1 MNSNGSM
8 LTDEILDCFRKYP
21 PGRVNVSVYGASE
34 ETYRDLCGV
43 EARARVAEN
52 VRKLKGAGISVR
64 TVMTAT
70 PYNCHDMEEI
80 CRTRSRV
87 EDTLLEV
94 GTYMFPP
101 IRLNGEDCGENAGRF
116 TAEEAGRYRI
126 RWEKLRCTEEE
137 FHKRAEGKIRECRH
151 LEEQYRGR
159 TAAEGESVWCQAGRS
174 AYWIT
179 WDGKMRPCGLM
190 TRPEGDVLE
199 MGF

>member
-1 MNSNGSM
+1 M
-8 LTDEILDCFRKYP
+8 
-21 PGRVNVSVYGASE
+21 
-34 ETYRDLCGV
+34 
-43 EARARVAEN
+43 
-52 VRKLKGAGISVR
+52 R
-64 TVMTAT
+64 TIMTAT

-80 CRTRSRV
+80 CRFSRE

-126 RWEKLRCTEEE
+126 RWERLRCTEEE

-159 TAAEGESVWCQAGRS
+159 TAAEGEPVWCQAGRS

-199 MGF
+199 MGFEQAWKEIHGRDGEDPAATGVRGLCESEDLPGLCCHVPVRDGKL